1 MARVRAVWRECAPA
15 ASLAYARR
23 RIRNY
28 RQTWNLTVYEPVAG
42 NYAPVN
48 FAAKMVDVASGNVFS
63 VLTDRSQGGASIV
76 EGSFELMVH
85 RR

>member
-1 MARVRAVWRECAPA
+1 MLVCR
-15 ASLAYARR
+15 SLARQTALSHRR

-28 RQTWNLTVYEPVAG
+28 RQTWNFTVYEPVSG

-48 FAAKMVDVASGNVFS
+48 FGAKLVDSASGNVLS
-63 VLTDRSQGGASIV
+63 ILTDRSQGGASIV